1 MHLKGF
7 GLENFRVF
15 KDYTWFDFAPITI
28 LVGPNNSGKS
38 SLIKALLLLKDAKID
53 LSQENYNNKFSKGTK
68 FPKLNFENPA
78 LNLMGLETVIN
89 NKKKT
94 IIPFYLSFDDRF
106 FKEKLVLC
114 IEFSDKKHSFFYQL
128 QFKNGEILY
137 RLGTDNNIY
146 FHITL
151 FFKMLINNEI
161 VEIVEIEQESNQEL
175 RKRIEAL
182 NYFTNFDR
190 TLNDSFMKNIKQNP
204 DFFSKQDYL
213 FPDIVESWNDTNFDD
228 FPTEAGIMMDIQD
241 ACSKKEGLV
250 RFEKFL
256 EYNSLPIE
264 FATHFYNLLD
274 LASINNTVLNIKRNI
289 TYLPSIKGFQRRS
302 FRTNEDDVLNQVIK
316 NIIRTEKKDKF
327 LRKWESIFKLE
338 GKINWQTDSKLG
350 ISFLDLNNKS
360 LVDLGFGVS
369 QLVAIL
375 LSIYKYSNRT
385 KMDDF
390 NDFFENLGNRNKF
403 KQIMIFEEPEAN
415 LHPAFQSNLADLF
428 YESMRDF
435 ELQFIIETHSE
446 YMIRKFQYLVAKG
459 ELKKEDVVIYYFND
473 PNNVPKGEKQV
484 KKIEIQE
491 DGSLSDDFGAGFF
504 DEAANWELELL
515 RLKKNKTRQN

>member
-53 LSQENYNNKFSKGTK
+53 LSQENYSLTGYKRTK
-68 FPKLNFENPA
+68 IPKLNFENHV
-78 LNLMGLETVIN
+78 LNLMGLENVIN
-89 NKKKT
+89 NNNKT
-94 IIPFYLSFDDRF
+94 TIPFYLSFDDRF

-114 IEFSDKKHSFFYQL
+114 IEFSEKNHSFFYQL

-146 FHITL
+146 FDITL

-161 VEIVEIEQESNQEL
+161 EEIVEIEQESNQKL
-175 RKRIEAL
+175 RKKIEAQ

-190 TLNDSFMKNIKQNP
+190 TLNDFFIKNIE
-204 DFFSKQDYL
+204 QDICLTDKHNL
-213 FPDIVESWNDTNFDD
+213 FPDVVEFCNDVEDS
-228 FPTEAGIMMDIQD
+228 EVKKIEIIMGIED
-241 ACSKKEGLV
+241 ACTKKAGLV

-274 LASINNTVLNIKRNI
+274 LASINDTVLNIKRNI

-302 FRTNEDDVLNQVIK
+302 FRTNEDDMLNQVIK
-316 NIIRTEKKDKF
+316 NLIKTEGKDKF

>member
-1 MHLKGF
+1 MAHLKGF

-53 LSQENYNNKFSKGTK
+53 LSQENYSLTGYKRTK
-68 FPKLNFENPA
+68 IPKLNFENHV
-78 LNLMGLETVIN
+78 LNLMGLENVIN
-89 NKKKT
+89 NNNKT
-94 IIPFYLSFDDRF
+94 TIPFYLSFDDRF

-114 IEFSDKKHSFFYQL
+114 IEFSEKNHSFFYQL

-146 FHITL
+146 FDIVL
-151 FFKMLINNEI
+151 FFKMLINDEI
-161 VEIVEIEQESNQEL
+161 EEMVEIEQESNQEL
-175 RKRIEAL
+175 WEKIEAL

-190 TLNDSFMKNIKQNP
+190 TLNDSFMKNIE
-204 DFFSKQDYL
+204 QDICLTDKHNL
-213 FPDIVESWNDTNFDD
+213 FPDVVEFCNDVEDSEVKNI
-228 FPTEAGIMMDIQD
+228 EIGIGIED
-241 ACSKKEGLV
+241 ACTKKAGLV
-250 RFEKFL
+250 RLEKFL
-256 EYNSLPIE
+256 EYNSLPTE

-274 LASINNTVLNIKRNI
+274 LASINVTVLNIKRNI

-302 FRTNEDDVLNQVIK
+302 FRTNEDDILNQVIK
-316 NIIRTEKKDKF
+316 DLTKTEGKDKF
-327 LRKWESIFKLE
+327 LRKWERIFKLE

-350 ISFLDLNNKS
+350 ISFLDLNEKS

-403 KQIMIFEEPEAN
+403 KDILIFEEPEAN

-428 YESMRDF
+428 SESKSF
-435 ELQFIIETHSE
+435 GLQFIIETHSE